1 MKNFRKVL
9 ALVLVVATLFS
20 FTAMAGA
27 AYKDEAA
34 ISYDEAVAVLSAV
47 GILNGYEDSTFKP
60 TQTISREEM
69 AKMIAVLANAGDDVS
84 TLYASAST
92 FADVPASKW
101 SASYVAYCAKTGIV
115 AGRSASTFDPAG
127 KVTGLETAKMLL
139 VTLGFDANEQG
150 YVGADWKVNV
160 LRDAKVMG
168 LLNNFAADYDVDAAL
183 TREEAAQMMLNAL
196 QAPCVV
202 GIISDGLVTI
212 TNALI
217 VNWPGAGNV
226 NIANLLNISV
236 YAKLQDAIKAGK
248 WCLYGNVVISND
260 LLCDRLYDMEK
271 GTGYDCYGR
280 PSTIWMINGEKVAYF
295 NETPVWS
302 SYNTSA
308 AVVAEKVGKLT
319 KTPTYFFNGF
329 ASSAA
334 EAEKVIGKGVLV
346 EIYADGEVVMI
357 ETYIGYVGQM
367 DTARGKFMVLD
378 AGKNTLRKADN
389 TNGFTKADEGTM
401 ILYWECNETKD
412 NKKADNFHAIEVAE
426 FNTVEV
432 HGVRSA
438 KENFCDAKENTYEF
452 HNGVEALTAA
462 AVGKTY
468 EIVVDKYG
476 YVLYVGAPA
485 AAAAK
490 VSVLVS
496 DSAWKTNGKQSANDD
511 ATFDYFASFVDFED
525 GAKAT
530 EYAADLDAF
539 TTDKDADHDVLVTYN
554 AKGEARLATD
564 AADELKLEKDAT
576 FIMSSKGKIEG
587 LEKVANDYTQYI
599 LRVWNYAEGKFE
611 YKYFDGKGEVD
622 AAYVLNHVQYI
633 AGNDPYIEYIYAE
646 AKYAESSDLAFV
658 MSFETDETYAGCIGE
673 ETYVTYYLYNALV
686 NGEEALVAYEEKL
699 TDELMQMF
707 EAKYVL
713 IEDAASHDDLPIYV
727 AETEAIAS
735 VGEEFVIKGNTLTF
749 KDGDELKAADMA
761 AKANIWVV
769 TNVDGDI
776 AVKTIADYDDV
787 ADYLSYHN
795 WTTQYAWVDGTPV
808 DTIVLYCIAGE

>member
-47 GILNGYEDSTFKP
+47 GILNGYEDNTFKP

-115 AGRSASTFDPAG
+115 AGRSATTFDPAG

-139 VTLGFDANEQG
+139 VTLGFDAEEQG

-168 LLNNFAADYDVDAAL
+168 LLNNFAAGYDVDAAI
-183 TREEAAQMMLNAL
+183 TREQAAQMMLNAL

-202 GIISDGLVTI
+202 GVISDGLVTV

-217 VNWPGAGNV
+217 VNWPGAGKV
-226 NIANLLNISV
+226 DLSNLLNISV

-280 PSTIWMINGEKVAYF
+280 PSTIWMIDGEKVAYF
-295 NETPVWS
+295 PETAVWS
-302 SYNTSA
+302 SSATSA

-319 KTPTYFFNGF
+319 EKPVYFYNGTKI
-329 ASSAA
+329 AA
-334 EAEKVIGKGVLV
+334 ADADEYIGKGVLV
-346 EIYADGEVVMI
+346 EIYADGEVVII
-357 ETYIGYVGQM
+357 EVALGYVGQM
-367 DTARGKFMVLD
+367 DTARGKFMLLD
-378 AGKNTLRKADN
+378 ADKNELRKVAN
-389 TNGFTKADEGTM
+389 EYGFTKADEGTM
-401 ILYWECNETKD
+401 VLYWECNETAAYGKGD
-412 NKKADNFHAIEVAE
+412 NIHDLEVAE
-426 FNTVEV
+426 FNTVKV

-438 KENFCDAKENTYEF
+438 KANFCDDAENTYEF
-452 HNGVEALTAA
+452 HNNVAALTAA

-468 EIVVDKYG
+468 EIVVDEYG

-496 DSAWKTNGKQSANDD
+496 DSAWKTNGKQSANDE
-511 ATFDYFASFVDFED
+511 ATFDYYASYVDFAD

-530 EYAADLDAF
+530 EYVADDDAF
-539 TTDKDADHDVLVTYN
+539 AVDQDADHDVLVTYN
-554 AKGEARLATD
+554 AKGEARLATE
-564 AADELKLEKDAT
+564 AAAEFEGAAEY
-576 FIMSSKGKIEG
+576 IMSSKGVISG
-587 LEKVANDYTQYI
+587 LDKVANDYTQYI
-599 LRVWNYAEGKFE
+599 LRVWNYAEGEYE

-646 AKYAESSDLAFV
+646 AKYATASALAFV
-658 MSFETDETYAGCIGE
+658 MDFETDETYAGCIGE
-673 ETYVTYYLYNALV
+673 DTYVTYYLYNALV
-686 NGEEALVAYEEKL
+686 NGEEALVAYEEEL
-699 TDELMQMF
+699 TDGMMKMYA
-707 EAKYVL
+707 AKYVL
-713 IEDAASHDDLPIYV
+713 IEDAASHDDLPIYL
-727 AETEAIAS
+727 AETKAEEKA
-735 VGEEFVIKGNTLTF
+735 GTEFVIKGNTLTF
-749 KDGDELKAADMA
+749 KNGDELKAADMA
-761 AKANIWVV
+761 DKANIWVI
-769 TNVDGDI
+769 TNVDDEI
-776 AVKTIADYDDV
+776 AVKAIADYDDV
-787 ADYLSYHN
+787 ADYLEAHN
-795 WTTQYAWVDGTPV
+795 WTTQYSWIDGTPV
-808 DTIVLYCIAGE
+808 DTMVLYCIAGE